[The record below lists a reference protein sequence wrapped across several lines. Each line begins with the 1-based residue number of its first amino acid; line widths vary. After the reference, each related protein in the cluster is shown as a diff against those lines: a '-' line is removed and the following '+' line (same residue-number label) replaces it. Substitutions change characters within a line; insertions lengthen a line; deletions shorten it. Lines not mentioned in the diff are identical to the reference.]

1 MLNLLKRLWSRA
13 DDRLIKLIRQGAT
26 LIDVRTSREYSVDG
40 IEGTMNYPLD
50 DLFKELNHLDKYKP
64 VIVFCRSGNRSR
76 HARLMLEEHGFVHVE
91 DAQTVEKM
99 NGLLIKANEN
109 GKT

>member
-1 MLNLLKRLWSRA
+1 M
-13 DDRLIKLIRQGAT
+13 
-26 LIDVRTSREYSVDG
+26 RTSREFAIDG
-40 IEGTMNYPLD
+40 IEGTVNYPVD
-50 DLFKELNHLDKYKP
+50 DLFKEMNNLDKSKP

-76 HARLMLEEHGFVHVE
+76 HAKFMLEENGFVHVE

-99 NGLLIKANEN
+99 NKLLIKANEN

>member
-1 MLNLLKRLWSRA
+1 MRRGN
-13 DDRLIKLIRQGAT
+13 DRIIDFIRQGAL
-26 LIDVRTSREYSVDG
+26 LIDVRTPRECAVDG
-40 IEGTMNYPLD
+40 IEGAVNYPLD
-50 DLFKELNHLDKYKP
+50 VLFKEMNHLDKNKP

-76 HARLMLEEHGFVHVE
+76 HAQFMLKENGFVHVE

-99 NGLLIKANEN
+99 KELLTKANEN

>member
-1 MLNLLKRLWSRA
+1 MLKRLK
-13 DDRLIKLIRQGAT
+13 RLINRGDERVINVIRKGAL
-26 LIDVRTSREYSVDG
+26 LIDVRTSREYAVDG
-40 IEGTMNYPLD
+40 IEGTINYPLD
-50 DLFKELNHLDKYKP
+50 DLFVKMNQLNKNKS

-76 HARLMLEEHGFVHVE
+76 HAKFMLEENGFVHVE

-99 NGLLIKANEN
+99 NKLLIKANEN